1 MENKTP
7 NYIVWDVEEISKV
20 CSPEEMQMLN
30 NVIDKV
36 LQARAQQG
44 LSNDVKYLVI
54 PNSKPYYRPIAEML
68 GLIQAS
74 NNQGYMNGY
83 NDAN

>member
-7 NYIVWDVEEISKV
+7 NYIVWDVEEVASV

-36 LQARAQQG
+36 LQARSQHG
-44 LSNDVKYLVI
+44 LTNNVQYLVI

-74 NNQGYMNGY
+74 NNQGYMRGY

>member
-7 NYIVWDVEEISKV
+7 NYIVWDVEEISQV

-74 NNQGYMNGY
+74 NNQGYMRGY

>member
-1 MENKTP
+1 MENRAP
-7 NYIVWDVEEISKV
+7 NYIVWDVEEVASV

-30 NVIDKV
+30 NIIDKV
-36 LQARAQQG
+36 LQARTNAG
-44 LSNDVKYLVI
+44 LQNNVSYLVI
-54 PNSKPYYRPIAEML
+54 PNTKPYHRPIAEML

-74 NNQGYMNGY
+74 NNQGYMRGY